1 MLGMPLLVEVSA
13 WRKEGRGSRGERTA
27 YRGFFVF
34 LKVVV
39 DEAED

>member
-1 MLGMPLLVEVSA
+1 MSWGREVVGLRRERG
-13 WRKEGRGSRGERTA
+13 WRGGPTA